1 MGAMDTKKRG
11 KPENLRPTSQMT
23 PEERKSFSS
32 KGAKASHAAQRRKR
46 SMRELAGMM
55 LDSKAPDKMAA
66 IVQAVAPDMEDA
78 TTGAVMLAG
87 QVNAATKGNA
97 QAARYV
103 TELAGIYDE
112 DESQQDQRPWSCDLS
127 LHIGR
132 DFVDVHRQIAAGKL
146 TDVWLPG
153 GRGSLKSSYASL
165 EIAMGLMADPDANA
179 LVIQSRRV
187 NIRDAT
193 MAQMLWA
200 FDILGVSDQWKPT
213 GSTLRINNTKTLQAV
228 VFRGCDEPKKIKSI
242 KLRRGYWRYLWIE
255 EADLLRGMAEVR
267 SVRQTVSR
275 SSVPVVR
282 MYTFNPP
289 RTRDAWANDEVARV
303 RAEGAPGEC
312 VVDSCYTDAPVEWLG
327 EQFIADAEALK
338 AADPESYRHEYLGEA
353 VGYGSEV
360 FDRVE
365 IRDLTDEEWA
375 AATMRVYGVDWGFSQ
390 DPYCFVALAYD
401 PKSRILYVIDE
412 VSGHGLTNTESAAL
426 VKEHLDAGIRQGER
440 VLAEPE
446 PYATV
451 ACDAAEPKSIAD
463 YRELGIQATG
473 AKKTGSCSI
482 KSGIRWLQQRAKIV
496 IRPECRLAAKEF
508 SSYAY
513 LLDAEGKPTSTMPDA
528 DNHAIDAARYALA
541 TIISDRRFI

>member
-1 MGAMDTKKRG
+1 MTKRQKDH
-11 KPENLRPTSQMT
+11 PNLIRPSTKDPAKLSADN
-23 PEERKSFSS
+23 S
-32 KGAKASHAAQRRKR
+32 KAGKASGKARRAKR
-46 SMRELAGMM
+46 TLRQLAGMM

-66 IVQAVAPDMEDA
+66 QVQAIAPELDEV

-87 QVNAATKGNA
+87 QVNAAAKGNA

-103 TELAGIYDE
+103 TELAGVYE
-112 DESQQDQRPWSCDLS
+112 ADQEQAEERHWSCDLS

-187 NIRDAT
+187 NIRDAS

-200 FDILGVSDQWKPT
+200 FDLLGVDDLWKPT
-213 GSTLRINNTKTLQAV
+213 GSTLRINNRQTGQAV

-282 MYTFNPP
+282 LYTFNPP

-303 RAEGAPGEC
+303 RAEGSPGEC
-312 VVDSCYTDAPVEWLG
+312 VVDSCYTDAPPEWLG
-327 EQFIADAEALK
+327 DQFIADAEALK
-338 AADPESYRHEYLGEA
+338 TADPESYRHEYLGEA

-365 IRDLTDEEWA
+365 VRDLTDDEWTA
-375 AATMRVYGVDWGFSQ
+375 VTMRVYGVDWGFSA
-390 DPYCFVALAYD
+390 DPFCWIQLAYD
-401 PKSRILYVIDE
+401 PKSRTLYVIDE
-412 VSGHGLTNTESAAL
+412 VSGHGLTNTESAAM
-426 VKEHLDAGIRQGER
+426 VKEHMTAGICQGER
-440 VLAEPE
+440 VLAEGE

-463 YRELGIQATG
+463 YREQGIQAIG
-473 AKKTGSCSI
+473 AKKTGACSI

-513 LLDAEGKPTSTMPDA
+513 LLDAEGKPTSTLPDA

>member
-1 MGAMDTKKRG
+1 MTKRQKDH
-11 KPENLRPTSQMT
+11 PNLIRPSTKDPAKLSADN
-23 PEERKSFSS
+23 S
-32 KGAKASHAAQRRKR
+32 KAGKASGKARRAKR
-46 SMRELAGMM
+46 TLKQLAGMM
-55 LDSKAPDKMAA
+55 LESKAPDKMAA
-66 IVQAVAPDMEDA
+66 IVQAVAPEMEEA

-97 QAARYV
+97 QAARFV
-103 TELAGIYDE
+103 SELAGAFDE
-112 DESQQDQRPWSCDLS
+112 DQEQAEERPWSCDLS

-193 MAQMLWA
+193 MTQMLWA
-200 FDILGVSDQWKPT
+200 FDILGVSDQWRPT

-365 IRDLTDEEWA
+365 VRDLTDEEWT
-375 AATMRVYGVDWGFSQ
+375 AATMRVYGVDWGFSS
-390 DPYCFVALAYD
+390 DPFCWIQLAYD
-401 PKSRILYVIDE
+401 PKSRTLYVIDE
-412 VSGHGLTNTESAAL
+412 VSGHGLTNTESAAM
-426 VKEHLDAGIRQGER
+426 VKEHMTAGICQGER
-440 VLAEPE
+440 VLAEGE

-463 YRELGIQATG
+463 YREQGIQAIG
-473 AKKTGSCSI
+473 AKKTGACSI
-482 KSGIRWLQQRAKIV
+482 KSGIRWLQQRTKIV

-513 LLDAEGKPTSTMPDA
+513 LLDAEGKPTSTLPDA

>member
-1 MGAMDTKKRG
+1 MTKRQKDH
-11 KPENLRPTSQMT
+11 PNLIRPSTKDPAKLSADN
-23 PEERKSFSS
+23 S
-32 KGAKASHAAQRRKR
+32 KAGKASGKARRAKR
-46 SMRELAGMM
+46 TLKQLAGMM
-55 LDSKAPDKMAA
+55 LESKAPDKMAA
-66 IVQAVAPDMEDA
+66 IVQAVAPEMEEA

-97 QAARYV
+97 QAARFV
-103 TELAGIYDE
+103 SELAGAFDE
-112 DESQQDQRPWSCDLS
+112 DQEQAEERPWSCDLS

-200 FDILGVSDQWKPT
+200 FDILGVSDQWRPT

-365 IRDLTDEEWA
+365 VRDLTDEEWA

-390 DPYCFVALAYD
+390 DPFCFVALAYD
-401 PKSRILYVIDE
+401 PKSRTLYVIDE
-412 VSGHGLTNTESAAL
+412 VSGHQLTNSESAAL
-426 VKEHLDAGIRQGER
+426 VQEHLTSGIRQGER
-440 VLAEPE
+440 VLAEGE

-463 YRELGIQATG
+463 FRELGIQATG

-496 IRPECRLAAKEF
+496 IRTECRLAAKEF

-513 LLDAEGKPTSTMPDA
+513 LLDDEGKPTSTLPDA

>member
-1 MGAMDTKKRG
+1 MTKRQKDH
-11 KPENLRPTSQMT
+11 PNLIRPSTKDPAKLSADN
-23 PEERKSFSS
+23 S
-32 KGAKASHAAQRRKR
+32 KAGKASGKARRAKR
-46 SMRELAGMM
+46 TLKQLAGMM

-66 IVQAVAPDMEDA
+66 QVQAIAPELDEV

-87 QVNAATKGNA
+87 QVNAAAKGNA

-103 TELAGIYDE
+103 TELAGVYE
-112 DESQQDQRPWSCDLS
+112 ADQEQAEERHWSCDLS

-200 FDILGVSDQWKPT
+200 FDVLGVSDQWKPT
-213 GSTLRINNTKTLQAV
+213 GSTLRINNHKTLQAV

-282 MYTFNPP
+282 LYTFNPP

-303 RAEGAPGEC
+303 RAEGSPGEC
-312 VVDSCYTDAPVEWLG
+312 VVDSCYTDAPPEWLG
-327 EQFIADAEALK
+327 DQFIADAEALK
-338 AADPESYRHEYLGEA
+338 TADPESYRHEYLGEA

-365 IRDLTDEEWA
+365 VRDLTDEEWT
-375 AATMRVYGVDWGFSQ
+375 AATMRVYGVDWGFSA
-390 DPYCFVALAYD
+390 DPFCWIQLAYD
-401 PKSRILYVIDE
+401 PKSRTLYVIDE
-412 VSGHGLTNTESAAL
+412 VSGHGLTNTESAAM

-440 VLAEPE
+440 VLAEGE

-463 YRELGIQATG
+463 YRECGIQAIG

-508 SSYAY
+508 SAYSY
-513 LLDAEGKPTSTMPDA
+513 LLDAEGKPTSTLPDA

>member
-11 KPENLRPTSQMT
+11 RPENLRPTSQMT
-23 PEERKSFSS
+23 PEERRAFSA
-32 KGAKASHAAQRRKR
+32 KGARATNAARRRKKT
-46 SMRELAGMM
+46 MREIATAM
-55 LDSKAPDKMAA
+55 LDSKATDFAA
-66 IVQAVAPDMEDA
+66 AQVKAVAPEMEEI
-78 TTGAVMLAG
+78 TTGAALLAG
-87 QVNAATKGNA
+87 QVNAAVKGNA
-97 QAARYV
+97 QAARFV
-103 TELAGIYDE
+103 SELAGAFDQE
-112 DESQQDQRPWSCDLS
+112 DDQQEVRPWSCDLS

-132 DFVDVHRQIAAGKL
+132 DFVDVHRLIAAGRL

-165 EIAMGLMADPDANA
+165 EIAMGLMADQDANA

-200 FDILGVSDQWKPT
+200 FDVLGVSDQWKPT

-282 MYTFNPP
+282 LYTFNPP

-303 RAEGAPGEC
+303 RAEGSPGEC
-312 VVDSCYTDAPVEWLG
+312 VVDSCYTDAPPEWLG
-327 EQFIADAEALK
+327 DQFIADAEALK
-338 AADPESYRHEYLGEA
+338 TADPESYRHEYLGEA

-365 IRDLTDEEWA
+365 VRDLTDDEWTA
-375 AATMRVYGVDWGFSQ
+375 VTMRVYGVDWGFSA
-390 DPYCFVALAYD
+390 DPFCWIQLAYD
-401 PKSRILYVIDE
+401 PKSRTLYVIDE
-412 VSGHGLTNTESAAL
+412 VSGHGLTNTESAAM
-426 VKEHLDAGIRQGER
+426 VKEHMTAGICQGER
-440 VLAEPE
+440 VLAEGE

-463 YRELGIQATG
+463 YREQGIQAIG
-473 AKKTGSCSI
+473 AKKTGACSI

-513 LLDAEGKPTSTMPDA
+513 LLDAEGKPTSTLPDA

>member
-1 MGAMDTKKRG
+1 MTKRQKDH
-11 KPENLRPTSQMT
+11 PNLIRPSTKDPAKLSADN
-23 PEERKSFSS
+23 S
-32 KGAKASHAAQRRKR
+32 KAGKASGKARRAKR
-46 SMRELAGMM
+46 TLKQLAGMM
-55 LDSKAPDKMAA
+55 LESKAPDKMAA
-66 IVQAVAPDMEDA
+66 IVQAVAPEMEEA

-97 QAARYV
+97 QAARFV
-103 TELAGIYDE
+103 SELAGAFDE
-112 DESQQDQRPWSCDLS
+112 DQEQAEERPWSCDLS

-193 MAQMLWA
+193 MTQMLWA
-200 FDILGVSDQWKPT
+200 FDILGVSDQWRPT

-365 IRDLTDEEWA
+365 VRDLTDEEWT
-375 AATMRVYGVDWGFSQ
+375 AATMRVYGVDWGFSS
-390 DPYCFVALAYD
+390 DPFCWIQLAYD
-401 PKSRILYVIDE
+401 PKSRTLYVIDE
-412 VSGHGLTNTESAAL
+412 VSGHGLTNTESAAM
-426 VKEHLDAGIRQGER
+426 VKEHMTAGICQGER
-440 VLAEPE
+440 VLADGE

-463 YRELGIQATG
+463 YREQGIQAIG
-473 AKKTGSCSI
+473 AKKTGACSI
-482 KSGIRWLQQRAKIV
+482 KSGIRWLQQRTKIV

-513 LLDAEGKPTSTMPDA
+513 LLDAEGKPTSTLPDA